1 MLTEVECFVEAVG
14 RGQEVGWGAETGAG
28 GGVVVYTYTLGRKRS
43 DTKGIEG
50 AIKYFSVC

>member
-1 MLTEVECFVEAVG
+1 MFREAVG
-14 RGQEVGWGAETGAG
+14 RGQEVGWGGETGAG

>member
-1 MLTEVECFVEAVG
+1 MFREAVG
-14 RGQEVGWGAETGAG
+14 RGQEVGWGRVTGAG
-28 GGVVVYTYTLGRKRS
+28 GGIAVYTYTLGRKGS